1 MLSSVVERLVY
12 TEDVGGSKPSAPTS
26 LSSRGEKM
34 NAAPSDQ
41 LQILDIQRMDF
52 AVATLRNKL
61 AALPEIAELLGTTQ
75 RMAVVRDLAIAAQT
89 QISDIKRELLRSEAD
104 VEQVATRLERDE
116 KRLADGSTSAKE
128 LEKLQHEVQTLSAR
142 RSELEEVELEIM
154 LRIDSIKERLDEL
167 KTEEV
172 TLNSAFEEI
181 TARKV
186 RASEEIELEIASLT
200 QERKATVSTVD
211 GALLELYEKIRS
223 NNNGTGA
230 AAMRD
235 GRCDG
240 CHLAINSVEISRI
253 KTLASDE
260 VVRCEECR
268 CILVRGAK

>member
-1 MLSSVVERLVY
+1 M
-12 TEDVGGSKPSAPTS
+12 K
-26 LSSRGEKM
+26 
-34 NAAPSDQ
+34 AAPSDQ

-61 AALPEIAELLGTTQ
+61 AALPEIAELLATTQ
-75 RMAVVRDLAIAAQT
+75 RMAVVRDLAIAAET

-104 VEQVATRLERDE
+104 VEQVTTRLDRDE
-116 KRLADGSTSAKE
+116 KRLADGSASAKE

-154 LRIDSIKERLDEL
+154 LRIDSIKERLQEL
-167 KTEEV
+167 RAEE
-172 TLNSAFEEI
+172 TIL
-181 TARKV
+181 TA
-186 RASEEIELEIASLT
+186 ASEEIHGRKVYASETIELEIASLIE
-200 QERKATVSTVD
+200 ERRAIVATVD

-223 NNNGTGA
+223 NSGTGA
-230 AAMRD
+230 AAMRE

-240 CHLAINSVEISRI
+240 CHLAINSIEISRI
-253 KTLASDE
+253 KTLPSDE

>member
-1 MLSSVVERLVY
+1 M
-12 TEDVGGSKPSAPTS
+12 K
-26 LSSRGEKM
+26 
-34 NAAPSDQ
+34 AAPSDQ

-52 AVATLRNKL
+52 AVATLGNKL

-75 RMAVVRDLAIAAQT
+75 RTAVVRDLAIAAET

-104 VEQVATRLERDE
+104 VEQVTARLERDE

-154 LRIDSIKERLDEL
+154 LRIDSIKERLQEL
-167 KTEEV
+167 RGEEA
-172 TLNSAFEEI
+172 TLNSAAEEI
-181 TARKV
+181 LGRKV
-186 RASEEIELEIASLT
+186 FASEEIELEIASLIE
-200 QERKATVSTVD
+200 ERKAIAATVD
-211 GALLELYEKIRS
+211 GALLDLYEKIRS
-223 NNNGTGA
+223 NSGTGA
-230 AAMRD
+230 AAMRE

-240 CHLAINSVEISRI
+240 CHLEINSVEISRI
-253 KTLASDE
+253 KTLPSDE

>member
-1 MLSSVVERLVY
+1 M
-12 TEDVGGSKPSAPTS
+12 K
-26 LSSRGEKM
+26 
-34 NAAPSDQ
+34 AAPSDQ

-61 AALPEIAELLGTTQ
+61 AALSEIGELLATTQ
-75 RMAVVRDLAIAAQT
+75 RMAVVRDLAVAAET

-104 VEQVATRLERDE
+104 VEQVATRMERDE

-154 LRIDSIKERLDEL
+154 LRIDSIKERLQEL
-167 KTEEV
+167 RAEEV
-172 TLNSAFEEI
+172 VLVS
-181 TARKV
+181 
-186 RASEEIELEIASLT
+186 ASEEIQSRKVASSAAIESEITSVIE
-200 QERKATVSTVD
+200 ERKAIAATVD

-223 NNNGTGA
+223 NSGTGA

-240 CHLAINSVEISRI
+240 CHLAINSVEISRM

>member
-1 MLSSVVERLVY
+1 M
-12 TEDVGGSKPSAPTS
+12 K
-26 LSSRGEKM
+26 
-34 NAAPSDQ
+34 AAPSDQ

-52 AVATLRNKL
+52 AVATLGNKL
-61 AALPEIAELLGTTQ
+61 AALPEIVELLATTQ
-75 RMAVVRDLAIAAQT
+75 RMTVVRDLAIAAET

-104 VEQVATRLERDE
+104 VEQVTTRLDRDD

-128 LEKLQHEVQTLSAR
+128 LEKLQHEVQTLLAR

-154 LRIDSIKERLDEL
+154 LRIDSIKERLQEL
-167 KTEEV
+167 KVEEA
-172 TLNSAFEEI
+172 TLKSAAEEI
-181 TARKV
+181 HGRKV
-186 RASEEIELEIASLT
+186 AASFAIESEIASLIE
-200 QERKATVSTVD
+200 ERKAITATVD

-223 NNNGTGA
+223 NNHGTGA
-230 AAMRD
+230 AAMRE

-253 KTLASDE
+253 KTLPSDE